1 MKYFSLLR
9 VLVVFFFFFL
19 SSCSL
24 DIHDAK
30 SIDVSSDSTVLTP
43 QQGEKFPS
51 QKDDNDNKNQEENFS
66 KNSASSGSH
75 RRNGSLEKDI
85 TEDIYDIS
93 FEHRDNNNDDTD
105 NNSHSQ
111 DKYDTDNNSHSQE
124 NTSDDSLADDS
135 GNASN
140 INVYN
145 INKCLIGIHGRADG
159 SMQDPD
165 YTTIQSAKKIEAV
178 KLLTNADPSNIDRLL
193 QINPNMF
200 IVYRIY
206 MSIGNRNISASQFVN
221 DNLFDIQRAYNKGI
235 RYFEVHNE
243 PNLYNEGLSYSWENG
258 TEFGTWL
265 VNVLSLLHQQFPLG
279 KFGYPGLSPGS
290 SIQDVRLDEDTFF
303 NDSITA
309 VNASDW
315 LAIHTY
321 FIDTNDMQTQIVRV
335 KNYLQK
341 FSNKPI
347 MITEFSN
354 PIAAVSKTD
363 KGNQYVEYY
372 KSLRNLSG
380 LKAAF
385 SFVISAS
392 SYFGHETWRDENG
405 GQTPIPSILAN
416 STIP

>member
-1 MKYFSLLR
+1 MKYFTLLP
-9 VLVVFFFFFL
+9 VLVVFFFL

-30 SIDVSSDSTVLTP
+30 SVDVSSSSTVLTP
-43 QQGEKFPS
+43 QQGESFPS
-51 QKDDNDNKNQEENFS
+51 QKNDTDNKHQEETFS
-66 KNSASSGSH
+66 ESSTSSGSH
-75 RRNGSLEKDI
+75 RRTGSLEKGE
-85 TEDIYDIS
+85 TEDIYDIP
-93 FEHRDNNNDDTD
+93 FDHRNNNSDDIDNIYASQEKDNTDSNSDSQDDTS
-105 NNSHSQ
+105 N
-111 DKYDTDNNSHSQE
+111 
-124 NTSDDSLADDS
+124 DSLANNTGATS
-135 GNASN
+135 YA
-140 INVYN
+140 NVYN
-145 INKCLIGIHGRADG
+145 GNKCLIGIHGRADG
-159 SMQDPD
+159 SMQEPD
-165 YTTIQSAKKIEAV
+165 YATIQSAKKIEAV

-193 QINPNMF
+193 QINHNMF
-200 IVYRIY
+200 IIYRIY
-206 MSIGNRNISASQFVN
+206 MSIGNRNISPSQFVN
-221 DNLFDIQRAYNKGI
+221 DTLFDIQRAYNKGI

-243 PNLYNEGLSYSWENG
+243 PNLYIEGLNYSWKNG

-265 VNVLSLLHQQFPLG
+265 VSVLSLLHQQFPLG

-290 SIQDVRLDEDTFF
+290 NIQDIRLDEDTFF

-321 FIDTNDMQTQIVRV
+321 FIDSTDMQIQITRV

-354 PIAAVSKTD
+354 PIDTVSKTD

-392 SYFGHETWRDENG
+392 SYFGHETWREENG